1 MRGFTM
7 VDLLLVACLAGLFL
21 SLGLPA
27 LRTIQG
33 NIATTVEQHRLLS
46 LLRTARTAASAGRR
60 QTVLCPLASGAG
72 DPACGAASGEGWLLF
87 TDGDRD
93 LSFRSDD
100 DDLLRVERLARRGEL
115 HVLDGRGR
123 IFAGAIAYRPDGS
136 VRTPATLTL
145 CSGGGTRTLHVV
157 VSMTGRV
164 RTAREEQPC
173 A

>member
-1 MRGFTM
+1 MRGFTL
-7 VDLLLVACLAGLFL
+7 VDLLVVTCLVGLFL

-27 LRTIQG
+27 LRTLQG
-33 NIATTVEQHRLLS
+33 NIATAVEQHRLLS
-46 LLRTARTAASAGRR
+46 LLRTARTAASAGHR
-60 QTVLCPLASGAG
+60 QTVLCPLASRSGA
-72 DPACGAASGEGWLLF
+72 PACGAASGEGWLLF
-87 TDGDRD
+87 ADGNSD

-100 DDLLRVERLARRGEL
+100 DDLLRIEHLARRSEL

-123 IFAGAIAYRPDGS
+123 LFAGAIAYRPDGS

-145 CSGGGTRTLHVV
+145 CSGAGTRRLHVV

-173 A
+173 T